1 MWDLYSREDEFNSV
15 LKEQLCECMNR
26 DPTLPDPPKE
36 KLCRR
41 GQLQVRLTATFNRVS
56 ATDYVALCCVQNMTF
71 LTVCG
76 CLHLRLSRPSNPS

>member
-1 MWDLYSREDEFNSV
+1 MLFSSLLPAVFHRRVVASAQVWDLYSREDEFNSV

-41 GQLQVRLTATFNRVS
+41 GRLQVRLTATFNGVS
-56 ATDYVALCCVQNMTF
+56 ATD
-71 LTVCG
+71 
-76 CLHLRLSRPSNPS
+76 